1 MTRDEQIADWIE
13 NIGGSFV
20 MSEHEA
26 VLLPRKACEMI
37 ALMLRN
43 GDCRPSDE
51 DIDRMALAASWRRC
65 AKGQRVT
72 QHCAL
77 LEAAVKAEREA
88 YAKIVEAYCGAW
100 HDEGYALAQAIRA
113 RREI

>member
-20 MSEHEA
+20 MSDGKA

-43 GDCRPSDE
+43 GHCRASDE
-51 DIDRMALAASWRRC
+51 PSYGFDRNASHNEGRYVCESESEFPIGSGMSAKSRRST
-65 AKGQRVT
+65 ADPR
-72 QHCAL
+72 
-77 LEAAVKAEREA
+77 
-88 YAKIVEAYCGAW
+88 
-100 HDEGYALAQAIRA
+100 
-113 RREI
+113 